1 MEMTVE
7 DMQNIALLCLLLGI
21 GVISFIGVAAIYIC
35 AFFLMDSSNDNY

>member
-21 GVISFIGVAAIYIC
+21 GVISFIGVIAIYIC